1 MREIKFRGRSGKAYS
16 FVRMAP
22 TAPWAREAGVALFAA
37 QGPFGWRVVRLTTLR
52 GRLHDVQPI
61 WAWADAER
69 YGARTVF
76 HPTRN
81 GSERTVRLHLADLEA
96 GLNPGARSTRK
107 MTMPLSPLNFPAA
120 HAYQASIS
128 SLDKGQMD
136 AGLVAIKCALE
147 SRFLNNAFS

>member
-1 MREIKFRGRSGKAYS
+1 MRTQGEQAMREVKFRGQSGKAYS

-22 TAPWAREAGVALFAA
+22 NAPWAREAGVALFAA

-76 HPTRN
+76 VMREVEPEDRAAA
-81 GSERTVRLHLADLEA
+81 LADLEA
-96 GLNPGARSTRK
+96 GLNPVLEHTQSDLAI
-107 MTMPLSPLNFPAA
+107 AA
-120 HAYQASIS
+120 
-128 SLDKGQMD
+128 
-136 AGLVAIKCALE
+136 
-147 SRFLNNAFS
+147 

>member
-1 MREIKFRGRSGKAYS
+1 MREVKFRGRSGKAYS

-22 TAPWAREAGVALFAA
+22 NAPWAREAGVALFAA

-76 HPTRN
+76 IMRELDPSDRATA
-81 GSERTVRLHLADLEA
+81 LADLEA
-96 GLNPGARSTRK
+96 GLNPVLEHPRQELA
-107 MTMPLSPLNFPAA
+107 LAA
-120 HAYQASIS
+120 
-128 SLDKGQMD
+128 
-136 AGLVAIKCALE
+136 
-147 SRFLNNAFS
+147 